1 MYVCVSTFPVQRVHF
16 HLCRQQGL
24 LLVVQLLGGRHLEKL
39 EFIVKILINNIIT
52 SSSLVLSSSTSNCV
66 DFFIS
71 SATSSSALFDLT

>member
-1 MYVCVSTFPVQRVHF
+1 MCVCVSTFPVQRVHF

-24 LLVVQLLGGRHLEKL
+24 LLVVQLLGGRHLEK
-39 EFIVKILINNIIT
+39 FITIFKINNIIT